1 MRHGTAKSGGSA
13 DEVRH
18 GTAKEERGGD
28 ARSAA
33 QHRERRERK
42 AARVRHGTAKS
53 GGSAGK
59 VRHAPRKGEHNPT
72 RNRKFANANNVSRRF
87 MLPFY

>member
-18 GTAKEERGGD
+18 GTAKSGG
-28 ARSAA
+28 SAD
-33 QHRERRERK
+33 E
-42 AARVRHGTAKS
+42 VRHGTAKE
-53 GGSAGK
+53 GRG
-59 VRHAPRKGEHNPT
+59 RPHACGTALRKGEHNPT

>member
-1 MRHGTAKSGGSA
+1 MHEVRHSTAKSGGSA
-13 DEVRH
+13 GEVRH
-18 GTAKEERGGD
+18 GTAKEGRG
-28 ARSAA
+28 RP
-33 QHRERRERK
+33 HE
-42 AARVRHGTAKS
+42 VRHGTAKS
-53 GGSAGK
+53 GESADE

>member
-1 MRHGTAKSGGSA
+1 MRHGTAKEGRGRPHEVRHGTAKSGGSA

-18 GTAKEERGGD
+18 GTAKEGRGRPH
-28 ARSAA
+28 AC
-33 QHRERRERK
+33 
-42 AARVRHGTAKS
+42 GTAL
-53 GGSAGK
+53 
-59 VRHAPRKGEHNPT
+59 RKGEHNPT

>member
-1 MRHGTAKSGGSA
+1 MRHGTAKEGRGRPHEVRHSTAKSGESAGEVRHGTAKSGGSA
-13 DEVRH
+13 D
-18 GTAKEERGGD
+18 
-28 ARSAA
+28 
-33 QHRERRERK
+33 Q
-42 AARVRHGTAKS
+42 
-53 GGSAGK
+53 

>member
-1 MRHGTAKSGGSA
+1 MRHSTAKSGESA
-13 DEVRH
+13 GE
-18 GTAKEERGGD
+18 
-28 ARSAA
+28 
-33 QHRERRERK
+33 
-42 AARVRHGTAKS
+42 VRHGTAKS
-53 GGSAGK
+53 GESADE

>member
-1 MRHGTAKSGGSA
+1 MRHGTAKEERGRPHEVRHSTAKSGGSA

-18 GTAKEERGGD
+18 GTAKEGRGRPH
-28 ARSAA
+28 AC
-33 QHRERRERK
+33 
-42 AARVRHGTAKS
+42 GT
-53 GGSAGK
+53 
-59 VRHAPRKGEHNPT
+59 APRKGEHNPT